1 MRIIAFAVF
10 CILSQIGLSAAA
22 AWTFALGEMRQAT
35 TAAPREYV
43 VEVDVV
49 ADGYSTFRANIVGG
63 PDAMRLI
70 RRWESVER
78 EQGVDVVI
86 TLQQP
91 IATPRIITL
100 TAQYQGRERTGKY
113 WLQPVMAAPKEKAI
127 VSAIA
132 ENPVRDAEPGKTLE
146 PEKIEPVCPY
156 LVVKKGSLMANVE
169 RLSKLCGYEMG
180 AWYPGNSED
189 LVDWIVNRER
199 YTENGEGVT
208 GMLAMLEKE
217 FNLTGVIRSE
227 GKGKYIDYYESG
239 GQ

>member
-35 TAAPREYV
+35 AAAPREYV

-100 TAQYQGRERTGKY
+100 TAQYQGRERTGEI
-113 WLQPVMAAPKEKAI
+113 LAAAGYG
-127 VSAIA
+127 SA
-132 ENPVRDAEPGKTLE
+132 
-146 PEKIEPVCPY
+146 
-156 LVVKKGSLMANVE
+156 
-169 RLSKLCGYEMG
+169 
-180 AWYPGNSED
+180 
-189 LVDWIVNRER
+189 
-199 YTENGEGVT
+199 
-208 GMLAMLEKE
+208 
-217 FNLTGVIRSE
+217 E
-227 GKGKYIDYYESG
+227 GKGHCVRNSG
-239 GQ
+239 KPGKGCGAWKDPGTGKNRAGMPVPGREERLFDGERGEVIEDLRV